1 MAIRL
6 GQDPNRFLSTIQ
18 VGITSI
24 GVLSGIVG
32 EAVLAVPLADWLTQ
46 FGVQR
51 DTGLVAATILVVVVI
66 TFVSIVI
73 GELVPKRLG
82 QLDPEGI
89 ARLVARPMNA
99 LATAAYPFVWLLS
112 WSTATILRLLGH
124 ADLGAPRVTQDEI
137 HALLQEGSEAGV
149 IEPGEHHMVRN
160 VFRLDD
166 RQVPSLMVPR
176 VEIAWLDLNRPLEEN
191 LTRIAES
198 VHSAFP
204 VCRGGFEDIAGVA
217 AVKQLFSQSLG
228 EGAIDLGAGLEPA
241 VFVPE
246 SLTGMELLEEFRAN
260 DTHMVFVVDEYGD
273 VLGLVTLRDLIEA
286 VTGEFQPRN
295 AEDAWAIPRGDGSW
309 LLDGLIPV
317 PELKDRLGLK
327 AVPEEE
333 KGRYNTL
340 CGMFM
345 WLLGR
350 VPQTTDRVEWEG
362 WRLEIVDM
370 DGRRIDKVL
379 ATPLP
384 DPDAAEAGA
393 GGGTPDQP

>member
-1 MAIRL
+1 
-6 GQDPNRFLSTIQ
+6 
-18 VGITSI
+18 
-24 GVLSGIVG
+24 VLSGIVG
-32 EAVLAVPLADWLTQ
+32 EAVLAVPLADWLAK
-46 FGVQR
+46 FGVER

-166 RQVPSLMVPR
+166 LQFPSLMVPR

-198 VHSAFP
+198 VHAAFP

-327 AVPEEE
+327 VVPEEE